1 MVTKPRTQGTKAKP
15 QSTDAA
21 DEVYAEQVRVL
32 YENSRQGLTAT
43 LVNALLVAF
52 ADRDLVPVGTLAA
65 WFGSLGLITGLRFL
79 LLRGFWRA
87 PRAPAEA
94 RRWDAYF
101 TAGACASGV
110 LWGAAGFLLFPQES
124 LAHQTFLAFV
134 LGGMVAGAAGAYA
147 ARLRAYLA
155 FAVPALLPI
164 TVRFLA
170 AGEGLPLLMGE
181 MTLLFFGAM
190 TLVAARTRTM
200 TAASLRLRFENK
212 GLIGVL
218 QSEKVLV
225 AKINEELGAEITE
238 RERAEQEL
246 QRHRDHLQALVVERT
261 AGLETAYGQLSRAK
275 QEWEKT
281 FDSVPDLIAIV
292 DQDYRIR
299 RLNRAFATRIGV
311 EPRDAIGLQCF
322 EALHGIGAPPTD
334 CPHAR
339 LLQDGGAHAGE
350 IYSQKYGQ
358 HYLASA
364 SPLRGAEGELAGAV
378 LVAHDITDLK
388 EAQADLVAER
398 NRLEVT
404 LESIADAVIA
414 TDAEGRVTLLNPVAE
429 RLTGWGQEEAVG
441 KPLGELVRTV
451 SEATREAQ
459 ESLDDRVLRSGESA
473 DLGGSIL
480 VARDGSERVIVASGS
495 PIRDRDATLIG
506 MALVFRDVTQQRK
519 TEETLARAQ
528 HLEALGILAG
538 GIAHDFNNILTGIAA
553 NIHQAREVR
562 ERGEE
567 GSKYFDRAEDACFR
581 AAGLTQQLLTF
592 ARGGEPVREILD
604 VGKVLPE
611 WVEFALRGTNVRA
624 DVEVAADLSLLE
636 ADERQI
642 HQVLNNLLINARE
655 AMPEGGVMRVAAKNA
670 LVAAGTSASLPAG
683 RYVRIFVE
691 DRGVGIAAEHL
702 SKIFDPYF
710 TTKASGSGLGLAMAY
725 SIVKR
730 HGGDIEAQSQRGL
743 GSTFSVYLPASE
755 EPSPALGPAL
765 TPTTPR
771 GSGRLLVMD
780 DEEAIREILAEIL
793 PELGYEV
800 EFTAEGTEA
809 VERYRR
815 AVDEGYPFDGV
826 ILDLIIPGGI
836 GGIEVLKE
844 LRAIDG
850 SVKAIASSGYAADP
864 VLSDPARFGFA
875 GMLAK
880 PYRVSELAYVLH
892 RVLAAG
898 G

>member
-1 MVTKPRTQGTKAKP
+1 
-15 QSTDAA
+15 
-21 DEVYAEQVRVL
+21 VL
-32 YENSRQGLTAT
+32 
-43 LVNALLVAF
+43 
-52 ADRDLVPVGTLAA
+52 
-65 WFGSLGLITGLRFL
+65 
-79 LLRGFWRA
+79 
-87 PRAPAEA
+87 
-94 RRWDAYF
+94 
-101 TAGACASGV
+101 
-110 LWGAAGFLLFPQES
+110 
-124 LAHQTFLAFV
+124 
-134 LGGMVAGAAGAYA
+134 
-147 ARLRAYLA
+147 
-155 FAVPALLPI
+155 
-164 TVRFLA
+164 
-170 AGEGLPLLMGE
+170 
-181 MTLLFFGAM
+181 
-190 TLVAARTRTM
+190 
-200 TAASLRLRFENK
+200 
-212 GLIGVL
+212 
-218 QSEKVLV
+218 
-225 AKINEELGAEITE
+225 
-238 RERAEQEL
+238 
-246 QRHRDHLQALVVERT
+246 ERT
-261 AGLETAYGQLSRAK
+261 AGLEAAYGQLSRAK

-322 EALHGIGAPPTD
+322 EALHGIGAPPAD